1 MLFSVLFSIL
11 SKDNEWVIQSAFDL
25 AVANVNNQFSFNV
38 LQDTYV
44 GLELW

>member
-1 MLFSVLFSIL
+1 MLFSVLFSIF
-11 SKDNEWVIQSAFDL
+11 SKDNGWVNQCAFHS
-25 AVANVNNQFSFNV
+25 AVANANNQFSFNV